1 MNTCKMKESL
11 GVLIAMG
18 FAVGGPVQQIGER
31 RGIPV
36 LSWFP
41 ITLKFQTVQSE

>member
-1 MNTCKMKESL
+1 MKESL
-11 GVLIAMG
+11 EVLIAMG
-18 FAVGGPVQQIGER
+18 FVVGGSVQQIGER
-31 RGIPV
+31 RGIAV